1 MKTINALML
10 AGALC
15 VASSAMAQD
24 YNRVAISYDNT
35 RYSAGGDDEYIE
47 MGVKAKQK
55 SVSTNGFGLNYIHG
69 FSLSSSLPMFLEV
82 GGNINFNFFGDSEKK
97 EKEDEDEYE
106 YKRQIQFQFQN
117 INLQIPVNFTWRF
130 NVVEDFTIAPYAG
143 INFKFNFMQRQRYY
157 WSEYPDQ
164 DQKDL
169 DEDKKWTNLMSD
181 KEDGGVGSKDL
192 TWNMFQMGWQVG
204 VNFQYSNWVLGVQ
217 YGTDF
222 IPAYSHKFSAEEWWE
237 GKEYKS
243 RVNTGNLK
251 LSVGYCF

>member
-1 MKTINALML
+1 MNAIKSLML
-10 AGALC
+10 AGAVC
-15 VASSAMAQD
+15 VAGSAMAQD

-35 RYSAGGDDEYIE
+35 RYSAGGDMKELS
-47 MGVKAKQK
+47 MGVKDDQK
-55 SVSTNGFGLNYIHG
+55 SAATNGFGLNYIHG
-69 FSLSSSLPMFLEV
+69 FSLSNSLPMFLEV
-82 GGNINFNFFGDSEKK
+82 GGNINFNFYGDSEK
-97 EKEDEDEYE
+97 EDEYE
-106 YKRQIQFQFQN
+106 YKYQFQN

-143 INFKFNFMQRQRYY
+143 INFKFNFMQRQRG

-181 KEDGGVGSKDL
+181 KEDGGMGSKDY

-222 IPAYSHKFSAEEWWE
+222 IPAYSHTIKGEEGE
-237 GKEYKS
+237 KDYKA
-243 RVNTGNLK
+243 RINTGNLK

>member
-35 RYSAGGDDEYIE
+35 RYSAGGDDKYIDL
-47 MGVKAKQK
+47 GDAGDQK
-55 SVSTNGFGLNYIHG
+55 SIATNGFGLNYIHG

-82 GGNINFNFFGDSEKK
+82 GGNVNFNFYGKSKRPEGAEND
-97 EKEDEDEYE
+97 
-106 YKRQIQFQFQN
+106 YKYQFQN
-117 INLQIPVNFTWRF
+117 INLQIPVNYTWRF

-143 INFKFNFMQRQRYY
+143 INFKFNFMQRNRSYY
-157 WSEYPDQ
+157 DS
-164 DQKDL
+164 KDTS
-169 DEDKKWTNLMSD
+169 DDDKKWTNLMSD

-204 VNFQYSNWVLGVQ
+204 VNFQYTNWVLGVQ

-222 IPAYSHKFSAEEWWE
+222 IPAYSHTVKGEE
-237 GKEYKS
+237 GAKDYKS
-243 RVNTGNLK
+243 RINTGNLK